1 MLQNLIFKVKSGC
14 IITGEGQQINNTAL
28 PEIFRLLLDKK
39 CSDFLWTYL
48 FAMVEL
54 SKSAS
59 RLHSTPTYP
68 ARNKDIEQTSL
79 ELLIQL
85 SLKTTALEL
94 FMGHRGS
101 IAGYLPGVIGARP
114 RELRNKGPV
123 RKFLLFD
130 EINFFF

>member
-1 MLQNLIFKVKSGC
+1 MIEYWIYSN
-14 IITGEGQQINNTAL
+14 EG
-28 PEIFRLLLDKK
+28 
-39 CSDFLWTYL
+39 
-48 FAMVEL
+48 
-54 SKSAS
+54 
-59 RLHSTPTYP
+59 
-68 ARNKDIEQTSL
+68 
-79 ELLIQL
+79 L

-130 EINFFF
+130 EINFFFNFFYHQTRMHEHC